1 MNVVDFPISTPL
13 TDVPGRLR
21 KLAEQI
27 ETGEREALIAV
38 VVLVDSKSETAVL
51 GFGEIGKSVEA
62 LGWLARALRS
72 PI

>member
-1 MNVVDFPISTPL
+1 MSVHEFPISTPL

-21 KLAEQI
+21 KLAQQI
-27 ETGEREALIAV
+27 ESGEREALIAV
-38 VVLVDSKSETAVL
+38 VVLVDGQSETAVL

-62 LGWLARALRS
+62 IGWLARALRS